1 MQVETTDFLVDL
13 ADVNRTK
20 TRSSHCSTTEGDV
33 LVKVE
38 QFSFTANNMTY
49 ALIGSATGWYW
60 DFFPAPRGWGRI
72 PVWGFGKVVASEID
86 NVETGEE
93 LFGYFPMSTHVLLKP
108 GKIRSDGLHDASEHR
123 AHLSP
128 AYNYYVRTLASP
140 AFDSESKR
148 EIMLLRPLFFAS
160 FLVHDLLAERAGT
173 GADTIAITSASSKT
187 AIGLAHLLSTHK
199 FGRCHIIGLTS
210 ERNLDFARGTG
221 VYDRV
226 VAYDDREILTSG
238 SVAVADF
245 SGNSTLIQKLQD
257 TLGNRAALFCLIGYT
272 HWDRRS
278 LDIVE
283 DKKMVR
289 FFAPDQ
295 IRKRAREWGAG
306 EFDRRYNEALHAYI
320 RHSRG
325 WLHIVEGFGPK
336 KVGEVFERVSRNQA
350 RPAEGNVLSL
360 HEFADSGHATDR

>member
-20 TRSSHCSTTEGDV
+20 IRSSHCSTTEGNV

-38 QFSFTANNMTY
+38 QFAFTANNMTY
-49 ALIGSATGWYW
+49 ALIGGATGWYW

-72 PVWGFGKVVASEID
+72 PVWGFGKVVASEIG

-128 AYNYYVRTLASP
+128 AYNYYVRTLANP
-140 AFDSESKR
+140 AFDSRSKR

-160 FLVHDLLAERAGT
+160 FLVHDLLAERVA
-173 GADTIAITSASSKT
+173 ADADAIAITSASSKT
-187 AIGLAHLLSTHK
+187 AIGLAHLLSTRK
-199 FGRCHIIGLTS
+199 ISTCHIVGLTS
-210 ERNLDFARGTG
+210 KRNLDFARGIG

-226 VAYDDREILTSG
+226 VAYDDPEILTSG

-245 SGNSTLIQKLQD
+245 SGNSTVIRTLQHA
-257 TLGNRAALFCLIGYT
+257 LGNRAVFFCLIGYT

-278 LDIVE
+278 LDIVA
-283 DKKMVR
+283 DTKLVR

-306 EFDRRYNEALHAYI
+306 EFNRRYNEALEAYI

-336 KVGEVFERVSRNQA
+336 KVGEVFERVSRNQV
-350 RPAEGNVLSL
+350 RPDEGHVLSL
-360 HEFADSGHATDR
+360 HGEET